1 MGPETGSRAPAY
13 PTLTNGACAGELA
26 RSILCS
32 STRYSGQERRVRE
45 ALFPTNEDLVLVRL
59 EMEAEPLFAP
69 LENQYRSLA
78 VTGQLQVQPGPVLQT
93 AWRFS
98 TRGEHLKKSFQ
109 ARDVLCPLCSTDG
122 PASKPLSPSSFRN
135 HLSFLHKSFARL
147 PGQACP
153 LVSRVLRMKARE
165 GQTGSWQGDAL
176 ARSRKQSPSF
186 GERNQGFRASQQTR
200 F

>member
-1 MGPETGSRAPAY
+1 MGTETGSRAPAY

-69 LENQYRSLA
+69 LENRYRSLA
-78 VTGQLQVQPGPVLQT
+78 VTGQLQVQPGPVPQA

-98 TRGEHLKKSFQ
+98 TEEKSISKNRSRPEIFP
-109 ARDVLCPLCSTDG
+109 AFCVSYGGSVRKSSYHVLLEVLAL
-122 PASKPLSPSSFRN
+122 PAQTLRQSPRP
-135 HLSFLHKSFARL
+135 RL
-147 PGQACP
+147 